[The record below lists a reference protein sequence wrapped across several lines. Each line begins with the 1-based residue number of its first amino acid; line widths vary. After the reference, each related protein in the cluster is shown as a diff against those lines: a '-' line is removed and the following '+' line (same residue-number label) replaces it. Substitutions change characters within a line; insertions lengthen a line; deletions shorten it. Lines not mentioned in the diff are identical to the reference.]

1 MRTLDQILEVKGRE
15 VLTARPDATVYDS
28 LALLAEHEV
37 GALLVVDAGQPV
49 GLFSERDYAR
59 KVILKGL
66 SSRDVLV
73 RDIMASPV
81 ISVDATL
88 TVDKALGIMTERRIR
103 HLPVLDREGQ
113 LTGIVSI
120 GDLVKDIIDEQRATI
135 DQLQQYIYS

>member
-1 MRTLDQILEVKGRE
+1 MRTLDQILEVKGHA
-15 VLTARPDATVYDS
+15 VLTAAPDATVYDS

-37 GALLVVDAGQPV
+37 GALLVRDGGQPV

-88 TVDKALGIMTERRIR
+88 TVDKALGIMTERGIR
-103 HLPVLDREGQ
+103 HLPVLDGEGQ

-120 GDLVKDIIDEQRATI
+120 GDLVKDIIDEQQATI

>member
-1 MRTLDQILEVKGRE
+1 MRTLDQILEVKGNA
-15 VLTARPDATVYDS
+15 VLTTAPDATVYDS
-28 LALLAEHEV
+28 LALLAEHEL
-37 GALLVVDAGQPV
+37 GALLVLDAGQPA

-88 TVDKALGIMTERRIR
+88 TVDKALGIMTERRVR
-103 HLPVLDREGQ
+103 HLPVLDGDGQ

>member
-1 MRTLDQILEVKGRE
+1 MRTLDQILEVKGHE
-15 VLTARPDATVYDS
+15 VLTAAPAATVYDS

-37 GALLVVDAGQPV
+37 GALLVVVAAQPV

-103 HLPVLDREGQ
+103 HLPVLDGEGQ

>member
-1 MRTLDQILEVKGRE
+1 ML
-15 VLTARPDATVYDS
+15 
-28 LALLAEHEV
+28 
-37 GALLVVDAGQPV
+37 DAGQPA

-103 HLPVLDREGQ
+103 HLPVLAGEGQ

>member
-1 MRTLDQILEVKGRE
+1 MRTLDQILEVKGHA
-15 VLTARPDATVYDS
+15 VLTARPDATVFDS
-28 LALLAEHEV
+28 LLALAEHEV
-37 GALLVVDAGQPV
+37 GALVVVDASRLV

-66 SSRDVLV
+66 SSRDILI

-81 ISVDATL
+81 ISVAATL

-103 HLPVLDREGQ
+103 HLPVLDEQGQ

-120 GDLVKDIIDEQRATI
+120 GDLVKDIIDEQQFTI
-135 DQLQQYIYS
+135 DQLQHYIYS

>member
-37 GALLVVDAGQPV
+37 GALLVVDGGQPV

-81 ISVDATL
+81 ISVDAML

-103 HLPVLDREGQ
+103 HLPVLDGEGQ

>member
-37 GALLVVDAGQPV
+37 GALLVVDGGQPV

-81 ISVDATL
+81 ISVDVTL

-103 HLPVLDREGQ
+103 HLPVLDGEGQ

-120 GDLVKDIIDEQRATI
+120 GDLVKDIIDEQQATI

>member
-1 MRTLDQILEVKGRE
+1 MRTLDQILEVKGHA

-37 GALLVVDAGQPV
+37 GALLVCDGGQPV

-81 ISVDATL
+81 ISVDAML

-103 HLPVLDREGQ
+103 HLPVLDGEGQ

>member
-1 MRTLDQILEVKGRE
+1 MRTLDQILEVKGHE
-15 VLTARPDATVYDS
+15 VLTAAPDATVYDS

-37 GALLVVDAGQPV
+37 GALLVRDGGQPV

-81 ISVDATL
+81 ISVDAML

-103 HLPVLDREGQ
+103 HLPVLDGEGQ